1 MAMRSGGGDELNSE
15 INVTPMVDVMLVLLI
30 IFMVAAPMMN
40 TGVDIELP
48 QVNAVKIDDPKGK
61 LILTIGN
68 DRKLR
73 LGSDAQGTEIKWAEL
88 EGKLAG
94 NERLKKEH
102 VLWVEAHKDLP
113 YSVVVTA
120 MAIAKNA
127 KDKDTG
133 QVIVQKLQLLTD
145 PAAKIDVGILDT
157 AAAAAPTAPSTP

>member
-1 MAMRSGGGDELNSE
+1 MAMKSGGGDELNSE

-40 TGVDIELP
+40 TGVDLELP

-61 LILTIGN
+61 LILTIGL
-68 DRKLR
+68 DRKIR
-73 LGSDAQGTEIKWAEL
+73 LGSDAKAAEIKWAEL
-88 EGKLAG
+88 EAKLAG

-133 QVIVQKLQLLTD
+133 QVVVQKLQLLTD
-145 PAAKIDVGILDT
+145 PAAKIDVGSLDS
-157 AAAAAPTAPSTP
+157 AAAATPTPP